1 MSEKLMEIL
10 YPILQNR
17 FIFTP
22 IQKNKLSKFNPIN
35 DSKNFE

>member
-10 YPILQNR
+10 YLILQNR

-35 DSKNFE
+35 DSKNFD